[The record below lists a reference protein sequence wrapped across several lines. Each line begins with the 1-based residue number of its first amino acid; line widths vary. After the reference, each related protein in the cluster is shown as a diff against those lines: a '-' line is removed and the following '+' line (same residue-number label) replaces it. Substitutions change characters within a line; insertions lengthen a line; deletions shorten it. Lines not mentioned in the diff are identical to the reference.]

1 MSFRFLHTADVHLD
15 SPLRSLSLRDAEAG
29 RTIANAT
36 RQSFARIVDLCLEEQ
51 VDALLI
57 AGDLYDGDLRSMKT
71 AAFLTGQ
78 MRRLTDAGIAVC
90 LIQGNHDAASV
101 VTRDLAWPEGVFQFP
116 PDGGTVALQDGRVA
130 VHGVSFARPQ
140 APQSLLPVYP
150 APVAGALNVGLL
162 HTSLAGSAEHDTYAP
177 CALADLL
184 AHGYDYWALGHIH
197 KRMVHAETP
206 VAVVMPGI
214 PQGRHINEA
223 GVKTVTLAEIDD
235 DGRTRLAERVVSL
248 AQFERVAV
256 DVDGLNHWSVLPD
269 RLEAALATAR
279 AGVAADNLVARVTLT
294 GATDLAGRLVRD
306 ADLVVAELAEAARRV
321 GGVLIDR
328 LDNRTEPAGCEE
340 GAVETKAA
348 AGGLPLAEL
357 RALVRTTGAGRE
369 RVAAEIAALAANLQR
384 KLPPEVRDG
393 LIDPDADDPAG
404 AYLDAGAEA
413 VLARLTAQGLAET
426 DPGEDRGTEDGT
438 GDGTRDGAEDGVDA
452 GVGGG
457 GGRA

>member
-140 APQSLLPVYP
+140 APHSLLPVYP
-150 APVAGALNVGLL
+150 APVAGAINVGLL

-197 KRMVHAETP
+197 KRMVHAEAP

-235 DGRTRLAERVVSL
+235 DGRTRLAERVVAP

-256 DVDGLNHWSVLPD
+256 DLDGLAQWSALPE
-269 RLEAALATAR
+269 RLEAALAEAR
-279 AGVAADNLVARVTLT
+279 AGVAADHLVARLTLT
-294 GATDLAGRLVRD
+294 GATGLAARLVRD
-306 ADLVVAELAEAARRV
+306 ADMVVEEATEAGRRV

-328 LDNRTEPAGCEE
+328 LDNRTEPAGRDD

-348 AGGLPLAEL
+348 ADALPLAEL
-357 RALVRTTGAGRE
+357 GALLRTPGPGRE
-369 RVAAEIAALAANLQR
+369 RVAAEVADQAAGLQR
-384 KLPPEVRDG
+384 KLPPEVRDR
-393 LIDPDADDPAG
+393 LLDPAADDPVA
-404 AYLDAGAEA
+404 AYLDTGAQA
-413 VLARLTAQGLAET
+413 VLARLTARGSA
-426 DPGEDRGTEDGT
+426 DPESGEQ
-438 GDGTRDGAEDGVDA
+438 
-452 GVGGG
+452 GGG
-457 GGRA
+457 GD